1 MKVRYPRIVLFGMLA
16 LLLVAPA
23 IAVAQESLDTP
34 SLAVVA
40 SGQGKMR
47 VAITAGSSGTPGGFT
62 ISWMTAE
69 ALAAL
74 GGIWPDS
81 TSDEAVRLGFSGAAT
96 LNTWGE
102 TERRYQ
108 LEPYESLDTEIG
120 DLTDETG
127 VVGLKGG
134 ELAGGV
140 EYVFRVSARP
150 GGGSGASSV
159 SPQCTGTT
167 RPQGEHCTFTQGYW
181 KSHQS
186 TWPVSSLTLG
196 SVGYTKAQLAN
207 ILLGWS
213 IQGNGLVSLA
223 HQLIAT
229 KLNLAGGANPS
240 AIAAAIADA
249 DALIG
254 ALVVPPVGSG
264 YLPPRLTSALTQ
276 NLDDFNNGVTGPGH
290 CGTVSAAPSTW
301 GALKGRYR

>member
-1 MKVRYPRIVLFGMLA
+1 V
-16 LLLVAPA
+16 

-34 SLAVVA
+34 SLAVVS
-40 SGQGKMR
+40 SGQGKVR
-47 VAITAGSSGTPGGFT
+47 LTVTAGPSGAPGGFT
-62 ISWMTAE
+62 ISWMTTE

-74 GGIWPDS
+74 GGVWPDDG
-81 TSDEAVRLGFSGAAT
+81 SDDVVRLGFTGAAT
-96 LNTWGE
+96 LNTWGD

-108 LEPYESLDTEIG
+108 LESYESLDTEIG

-127 VVGLKGG
+127 VTGLKVG
-134 ELAGGV
+134 ELPGGV
-140 EYVFRVSARP
+140 EYVFRVSARS
-150 GGGSGASSV
+150 GGGAGASSL
-159 SPQCTGTT
+159 SPQAAGTT
-167 RPQGEHCTFTQGYW
+167 KSAGENCTFTQGYW
-181 KSHQS
+181 KNHQS
-186 TWPVSSLTLG
+186 VWPASSLTLG

-207 ILLGWS
+207 ILVGWS

-223 HQLIAT
+223 HQLIAA
-229 KLNLAGGANPS
+229 KLNIAGGANP
-240 AIAAAIADA
+240 ATIAATIADA

-276 NLDDFNNGVTGPGH
+276 TLDDFNNGVTGPGH